1 LARSPSSDSAFMAGS
16 NDPACSTIGA
26 IRLITRSLLVP
37 KILVKV
43 LAINE

>member
-1 LARSPSSDSAFMAGS
+1 MAGS
-16 NDPACSTIGA
+16 RNPVCSTMGA

-43 LAINE
+43 LAING

>member
-1 LARSPSSDSAFMAGS
+1 MAGS
-16 NDPACSTIGA
+16 RDPVCSTMGI

-43 LAINE
+43 LAING